1 MPTNVVVI
9 VLALALAFVALELWY
24 FRGRRSYVSPG
35 KPAKSAT
42 QEFRVTLQGGFDPDS
57 VIVEVGRHVRLDVL
71 RCEVDG
77 ATEQLAFDTLKVSK
91 TLPEFTRAWVEFV
104 PNEPGDHRFFCGTCE
119 GYVVA
124 QVGGEAARTNLGR
137 GHQKHG

>member
-1 MPTNVVVI
+1 MPSDVVVI
-9 VLALALAFVALELWY
+9 VLALVFIAGELWY
-24 FRGRRSYVSPG
+24 FRGRRNYVSPG
-35 KPAKSAT
+35 DPARSRT
-42 QEFRVTLQGGFDPDS
+42 QEFHVTLQGGFDPDLI
-57 VIVEVGRHVRLDVL
+57 IVEAGRPVRLDVL

-137 GHQKHG
+137 GHLKHG

>member
-1 MPTNVVVI
+1 MPGDVAVM
-9 VLALALAFVALELWY
+9 ALALAFIAWELWY
-24 FRGRRSYVSPG
+24 FRGRRDYVFPG
-35 KPAKSAT
+35 DPTKSRT
-42 QEFRVTLQGGFDPDS
+42 QEFRVTLQGGFDPDLI
-57 VIVEVGRHVRLDVL
+57 IVEAGRPVRLDVF
-71 RCEVDG
+71 RCELDTE
-77 ATEQLAFDTLKVSK
+77 AEQLAFDTLKITK
-91 TLPEFTRAWVEFV
+91 ALPEFARASVEFI

>member
-1 MPTNVVVI
+1 MPGDVAVM
-9 VLALALAFVALELWY
+9 ALALAFIAWELWY
-24 FRGRRSYVSPG
+24 FRGRRDYVSPG
-35 KPAKSAT
+35 DPAKSRT
-42 QEFRVTLQGGFDPDS
+42 QEFRVKLQGGFDPDLI
-57 VIVEVGRHVRLDVL
+57 IVEAGRPVRLDVF
-71 RCEVDG
+71 RCELDTE
-77 ATEQLAFDTLKVSK
+77 AEQLAFDTLKITK
-91 TLPEFTRAWVEFV
+91 ALPEFARASVEFI